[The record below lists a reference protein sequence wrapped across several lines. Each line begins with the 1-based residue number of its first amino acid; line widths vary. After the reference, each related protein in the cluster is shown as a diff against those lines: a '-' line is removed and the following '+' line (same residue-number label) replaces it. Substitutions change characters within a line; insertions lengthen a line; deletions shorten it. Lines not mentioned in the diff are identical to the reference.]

1 MIYWAYD
8 KECKYCNQ
16 KKFVLINYG
25 MSINKYKDVVY
36 KQKVINDIFWDL
48 ENDCLD
54 WMSNKEYE
62 AIK

>member
-1 MIYWAYD
+1 
-8 KECKYCNQ
+8 
-16 KKFVLINYG
+16 